1 MRAWLKRIAQ
11 EDMLPKFKNKQLLI
25 TALSHRSSLNEKSSG
40 TTATES
46 NERLEF
52 LGDAVLELATT
63 TFLYDKFPE
72 EPEGILT
79 SYRSALVKTTTLAEM
94 ARDLQLGQKMYM
106 SKGEEATGGRD
117 NESLLADTTE
127 AVIGAIYLDSGF
139 EKAEDFLK
147 KYLFIKFDDIQK
159 NKLYKDAKSLLQEV
173 VQAKGLPTPVY
184 EVVKEVGPDHD
195 KEFTVRVMIGEAEKG
210 KGSGKSKQLAQQE
223 AAKEALEKNQF

>member
-1 MRAWLKRIAQ
+1 
-11 EDMLPKFKNKQLLI
+11 MLPKFKNKQLLI
-25 TALSHRSSLNEKSSG
+25 TALSHRSALNEKSSG
-40 TTATES
+40 TTAIES

-63 TFLYDKFPE
+63 RFLYDKFPA
-72 EPEGILT
+72 EPEGVLT

-94 ARDLQLGQKMYM
+94 ARDLELGQKMYM

-117 NESLLADTTE
+117 NESLLADITE
-127 AVIGAIYLDSGF
+127 AVIGAIYLDAGF

-147 KYLFIKFDDIQK
+147 KYLFVKFDDIQK

-195 KEFTVRVMIGEAEKG
+195 KEFTVKVMIGELEKG